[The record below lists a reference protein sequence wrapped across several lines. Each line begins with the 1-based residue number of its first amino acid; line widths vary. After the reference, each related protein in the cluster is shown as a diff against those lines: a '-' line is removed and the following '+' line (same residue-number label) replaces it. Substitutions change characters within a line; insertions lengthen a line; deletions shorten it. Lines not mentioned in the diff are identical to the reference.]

1 MTDQNDR
8 SLEDLQ
14 RYHQLLE
21 ETLAASSQQELI
33 QLIHLLSSTIGHVRY
48 YQTQE
53 QKEAEAR
60 QRVLL
65 TQQVQQQNAEGF
77 ATMQAV
83 TLAGIKEVLSALQV
97 LKQQS

>member
-1 MTDQNDR
+1 MTDQNET
-8 SLEDLQ
+8 SLADIQ

-33 QLIHLLSSTIGHVRY
+33 QLIHLLGSTIGHIRH

-53 QKEAEAR
+53 QKKAEAI
-60 QRVLL
+60 QRVQL
-65 TQQVQQQNAEGF
+65 TQQVQQQNPEGF
-77 ATMQAV
+77 ETMQAV
-83 TLAGIKEVLSALQV
+83 TLSGIKEVLSALQV

>member
-1 MTDQNDR
+1 MTDQNET
-8 SLEDLQ
+8 SLADIQ

-33 QLIHLLSSTIGHVRY
+33 QLVHLLGSTIGHVRY

-53 QKEAEAR
+53 QKEAEAQ
-60 QRVLL
+60 QRIQL
-65 TQQVQQQNAEGF
+65 TQQVQQQSPEGF

-83 TLAGIKEVLSALQV
+83 TLAGIKEVLSALQI